1 MNLALTP
8 LQSLRVQYGLE
19 TYRYLS
25 AGNFSNITP
34 RYWLGA
40 MHSCE
45 CQLSIRL
52 QILSLIILLP

>member
-1 MNLALTP
+1 MI
-8 LQSLRVQYGLE
+8 QSLRVEYGLE

-40 MHSCE
+40 MHSCKF
-45 CQLSIRL
+45 SKIP
-52 QILSLIILLP
+52 SVT

>member
-1 MNLALTP
+1 MI
-8 LQSLRVQYGLE
+8 QSLRVEYGLE

-40 MHSCE
+40 MHSCKFSKIPS
-45 CQLSIRL
+45 LTWSRSSTNSIAM
-52 QILSLIILLP
+52 SS